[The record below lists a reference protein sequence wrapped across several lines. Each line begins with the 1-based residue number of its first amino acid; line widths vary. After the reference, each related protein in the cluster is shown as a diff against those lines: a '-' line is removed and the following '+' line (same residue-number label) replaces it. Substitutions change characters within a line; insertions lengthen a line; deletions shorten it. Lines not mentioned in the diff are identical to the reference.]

1 MNFDTCP
8 LVLSMIEEIIEHANE
23 SGKNQGAASKLDA
36 LLSFMGTIFRNK
48 EQHLKVLH
56 YVSEEVLN
64 GSQTSLLTLVFFVF
78 VSLRRTTEST
88 FKKCRKGAL
97 PLHSML
103 AL

>member
-1 MNFDTCP
+1 MCCYCVIPQPGEYIFEFFQQFNVNFDTCP

-56 YVSEEVLN
+56 IIIQDFIWS
-64 GSQTSLLTLVFFVF
+64 SL
-78 VSLRRTTEST
+78 SL
-88 FKKCRKGAL
+88 C
-97 PLHSML
+97 
-103 AL
+103 